1 MNKFLWELME
11 MEAPSKFC
19 VGGREQSAFLLF
31 PKYHYLSQNNKHT
44 LYMNMVGL
52 INTFTSE
59 KKALERLRQIVE
71 NANFPVRVYKVSK
84 YGRNKGKRVLFAENH
99 EQRIDLTNA
108 KEDAFCKVFEI
119 DEWKEETEV
128 G

>member
-11 MEAPSKFC
+11 LEAPNKFF
-19 VGGREQSAFLLF
+19 VGGREEPAFLLF

-44 LYMNMVGL
+44 LYLNGVGL

-59 KKALERLRQIVE
+59 KKALERLKQIVE
-71 NANFPVRVYKVSK
+71 NANFPIRVYKVSK
-84 YGRNKGKRVLFAENH
+84 HGRKQGKRILFAENDK
-99 EQRIDLTNA
+99 QRIDLSNA
-108 KEDAFCKVFEI
+108 KEGTFCKVFEI
-119 DEWKEETEV
+119 DEWKEELKV